1 MSEMVWEFADDFIRM
16 GDTLD
21 ERQSLLNAACS
32 AWNIASNSSEVRQQH
47 LDKYLKEYRRYNRDA
62 DQEELEGVR
71 DYMERLIEK
80 KLERFPN
87 DLRQIVGAQIIDS
100 GGQDRIEVVS
110 ATGGSGAFRRSRT
123 SKGSSGVSF
132 QP

>member
-1 MSEMVWEFADDFIRM
+1 MSEMVWEFAGDFIRM
-16 GDTLD
+16 GDTLG
-21 ERQSLLNAACS
+21 ERQSLLNAAFS
-32 AWNIASNSSEVRQQH
+32 ALWNIASNSSEVRQQH

-71 DYMERLIEK
+71 DYMEGLIEK

-110 ATGGSGAFRRSRT
+110 ATGG
-123 SKGSSGVSF
+123 
-132 QP
+132 